1 MKINPFLVVMVVL
14 VFNILY
20 FSQQVSAQYREFKLT
35 EEERAFIND
44 AYRMGV
50 FDIPGE
56 WEKFEWRVKHAPRR
70 EGSIESALLD
80 SSLRARL
87 SRQLY
92 AMQIG
97 ISYPHTFFDNFYVN
111 MPILFFVVAVI
122 GGILYFIIKKR
133 PI

>member
-14 VFNILY
+14 IFNILY
-20 FSQQVSAQYREFKLT
+20 FSQQASAQYEEFTLT
-35 EEERAFIND
+35 EEERALIGEAFKL
-44 AYRMGV
+44 GV

-56 WEKFEWRVKHAPRR
+56 WERFEWRVKHTPRR
-70 EGSIESALLD
+70 EGRIESALLD
-80 SSLRARL
+80 SSLRARV

-97 ISYPHTFFDNFYVN
+97 ISDPDIFFANFYVN
-111 MPILFFVVAVI
+111 MPTLFFVVAVI
-122 GGILYFIIKKR
+122 GGILYFITKKR

>member
-1 MKINPFLVVMVVL
+1 MVVL

-20 FSQQVSAQYREFKLT
+20 FSQQVSAQYREVKLT
-35 EEERAFIND
+35 EEERALIND
-44 AYRMGV
+44 TYRMGV

-56 WEKFEWRVKHAPRR
+56 WEKFEWRVKHTPRR
-70 EGSIESALLD
+70 EGCIESALLD

-87 SRQLY
+87 SRQLC